1 MYYLRCHVHDTRG
14 IERTLSQSSDR
25 PHPWREWH
33 YVADVPVPW
42 FCARLHQHVD
52 PGIQIWFQKVEV
64 PVPRSLRTIDGDSQR
79 SEPMLMIV
87 TCTGGY
93 HPCTAGLESGSAVT
107 VLNIFTTT
115 SHTFASRFAEE
126 IGSPGSPGHCDWH
139 CSCLNKRNQSV
150 FYFIFY
156 FGTRPLEYQTTPC
169 TSADQWG
176 DGAT

>member
-25 PHPWREWH
+25 PRPWREWH

-79 SEPMLMIV
+79 SEPIADIV
-87 TCTGGY
+87 TC
-93 HPCTAGLESGSAVT
+93 AGLPPVHCCLESGSTVT

-115 SHTFASRFAEE
+115 SLQ
-126 IGSPGSPGHCDWH
+126 G
-139 CSCLNKRNQSV
+139 LLKRSV
-150 FYFIFY
+150 HPVARDTVTGIA
-156 FGTRPLEYQTTPC
+156 RV
-169 TSADQWG
+169 
-176 DGAT
+176 